1 MHKMRLNI
9 LGALSIIVFMMAF
22 HPIFVSIGSDVIGTL
37 GAQVGVGAGVAPTE
51 FSKLAQEVG
60 EKERELEQREVAVA
74 EAEKRIENNN
84 SPSAFSIEWYVTLM
98 AFILLILVLMNF
110 YLDFRHRGE
119 YRA

>member
-51 FSKLAQEVG
+51 FTKLAQQLD
-60 EKERELEQREVAVA
+60 EKQRELEQREAVVV
-74 EAEKRIENNN
+74 EAESK
-84 SPSAFSIEWYVTLM
+84 SANDNASSKFSIEWYVTLL
-98 AFILLILVLMNF
+98 AFILLVLVLINF